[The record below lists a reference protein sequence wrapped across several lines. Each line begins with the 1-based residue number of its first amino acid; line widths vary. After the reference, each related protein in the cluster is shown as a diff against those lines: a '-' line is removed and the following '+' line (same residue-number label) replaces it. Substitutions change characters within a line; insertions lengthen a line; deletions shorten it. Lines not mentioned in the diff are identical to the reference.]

1 MNYVS
6 IEELCE
12 ILNGY
17 AFKSDNYVEEGV
29 RIIRIANVQKGYI
42 EDNTPVF
49 CQYDNLELEK
59 YMLMENDL
67 LISLT
72 GNVGRV
78 ALLTKEFL
86 PAALNQRVACL
97 RLKNKEVL
105 KKYLFYCL
113 SANGFEEKC
122 IRSAKGVAQKNMSTE
137 WLKKYKIPLYS
148 SNEQIQ
154 IVRSLDFISRTINN
168 RKKQLQKL
176 DELIQA
182 RFVEM
187 FGEPTT
193 NLKGW
198 DEFALSEKLN
208 VVGGYAFKSNQ
219 FDEISGIPI
228 LRIGNINAGFFK
240 PVNLV
245 YWKEDD
251 NLERYAMYPGDLVM
265 SLTGT
270 VGKDDY
276 GNVCIL
282 GNDYE
287 IYYLNQRNA
296 KLEIKEGLDKYYL
309 SHLLKF
315 EQIKKR
321 LTGIS
326 RGVRQANIS
335 NKDILNLVVPVPPIE
350 LQNQFADFVNQVN
363 KSKVEIQQ
371 ALENTQLLFD
381 SLMQQYFG

>member
-187 FGEPTT
+187 FGDINVNP
-193 NLKGW
+193 LGW
-198 DEFALSEKLN
+198 DTYSLDECFEIASSKRILKSEWKT
-208 VVGGYAFKSNQ
+208 
-219 FDEISGIPI
+219 EGIPF
-228 LRIGNINAGFFK
+228 LRVRDVVQLVTTGKIDNDFFVSEEFYATLKDSDGIPKQGDVLVSATSTLGKCYIVESGERFYFKDADVLRFRSKKNINPVFFVEQMK
-240 PVNLV
+240 TQYIEKQIARTLGV
-245 YWKEDD
+245 
-251 NLERYAMYPGDLVM
+251 
-265 SLTGT
+265 TT
-270 VGKDDY
+270 VAHFTIKA
-276 GNVCIL
+276 
-282 GNDYE
+282 
-287 IYYLNQRNA
+287 A
-296 KLEIKEGLDKYYL
+296 KTINM
-309 SHLLKF
+309 
-315 EQIKKR
+315 R
-321 LTGIS
+321 L
-326 RGVRQANIS
+326 
-335 NKDILNLVVPVPPIE
+335 PPIE

-371 ALENTQLLFD
+371 ALEKTQLLFD